1 MAPNT
6 VCCRAPG
13 ARQRLSL
20 AQPGS
25 AVAPQF
31 GAPQRRLPAGSQQ
44 RWRRQGRL
52 ATAATAQPAGA
63 GGQDPGQCN
72 SDADTLTGQQ
82 SPHNSLQQEA
92 LRLATA
98 AAAAAVVLLGGHHV
112 DAQAAAEYSY
122 NGKELF
128 APMAYSGRW
137 YEVASLKKGFAGEGQ
152 ADCHCTQGIYVPKTE
167 EEGIVRLQVNTFCV
181 HGGPGG
187 RLSGIQGSVSC
198 ANPILLEVL
207 PEFKSPQEVA
217 DGIEA
222 KCSLTF
228 DSLPFIPP
236 EPYNV
241 IRTDYTSYALVQG
254 AKDRSFVQV
263 YSRVP
268 NPGPEFIAEKKAI
281 LAELGYPAAEIK
293 DTPQD
298 CPEMSPDAMMA
309 VMNKGMAGRDLMPAD
324 TDPVVAMGGYDL
336 GPAPVKG
343 ITFDTVRNPL
353 ETLKNVFKL
362 INS

>member
-1 MAPNT
+1 MDTQHPLPNPLCK
-6 VCCRAPG
+6 V
-13 ARQRLSL
+13 
-20 AQPGS
+20 
-25 AVAPQF
+25 
-31 GAPQRRLPAGSQQ
+31 
-44 RWRRQGRL
+44 
-52 ATAATAQPAGA
+52 
-63 GGQDPGQCN
+63 
-72 SDADTLTGQQ
+72 
-82 SPHNSLQQEA
+82 A
-92 LRLATA
+92 LRLAAA
-98 AAAAAVVLLGGHHV
+98 AAAAAVLCLPVAPLAA
-112 DAQAAAEYSY
+112 DAAEYSY
-122 NGKELF
+122 NGRELF

-152 ADCHCTQGIYVPKTE
+152 ADCHCTQGIYVPKSQ
-167 EEGIVRLQVNTFCV
+167 EEGVVQLEVNTFCV

-198 ANPILLEVL
+198 VNPILLEVL
-207 PEFKSPQEVA
+207 PEFKSPQEVS

-222 KCSLTF
+222 KCSLRF

-268 NPGPEFIAEKKAI
+268 NPGPEFIAEKKAL
-281 LAELGYPAAEIK
+281 LAELGYPADEIK

-298 CPEMSPDAMMA
+298 CPEMSADAMMGA
-309 VMNKGMAGRDLMPAD
+309 MNKGMAGRDLMPAG
-324 TDPVVAMGGYDL
+324 TDPAVAMGGYDL
-336 GPAPVKG
+336 GELGPAPVKG
-343 ITFDTVRNPL
+343 IAFDSVRNPL

-362 INS
+362 ISS